1 VGAIVAWQDGRVAE
15 TDIYAQRVNQLGE
28 VGGAPRIGVPDESEM
43 AFALDPVRPNPS
55 RSGGAMRLPLTL
67 PDSGPASLQLVDIRG
82 RIVATREVGS
92 LGAGR
97 HVVDLAAG
105 LKLRAGVYLVRLTQ
119 GGLQRTTRAVVLE

>member
-1 VGAIVAWQDGRVAE
+1 
-15 TDIYAQRVNQLGE
+15 
-28 VGGAPRIGVPDESEM
+28 
-43 AFALDPVRPNPS
+43 
-55 RSGGAMRLPLTL
+55 MRLPLTL

-82 RIVATREVGS
+82 RLVATREVGS